1 MASTTIITHLH
12 NQIEAAAASGVK
24 NANGS
29 DLVRESQQLEVASHY
44 DQVWLENPGESW
56 DTWPFF
62 RVANSALA
70 YALASMGNLQGQAVL
85 DLGCGI
91 GYTPLELAKR
101 GADVWAIDLSA
112 TAVQET
118 QARAAAAGLGQKV
131 RTVRAN
137 VEQLP
142 FPDASFDLIYA
153 QNFLMHVSHQTVG
166 RECRRLLRPGGKM
179 VVVEP
184 LAHHPLV
191 RLYRRLFS
199 EYKDTHPRYSTHED
213 MATLASLFN
222 HAHERR
228 FYLLAVLATLGQN
241 KPALLK
247 PALALLN
254 WLDQKL
260 LKTWPGLQN
269 WGWVTVIELYK

>member
-1 MASTTIITHLH
+1 MANTTTITHLH
-12 NQIEAAAASGVK
+12 NQIDAVATSSAK
-24 NANGS
+24 NS
-29 DLVRESQQLEVASHY
+29 DFLRESQQLEVANHY

-62 RVANSALA
+62 RLPGSALG
-70 YALASMGNLQGQAVL
+70 YALTAMGNLQGQSVL

-101 GADVWAIDLSA
+101 GADVIAIDLSA

-118 QARAAAAGLGQKV
+118 RVRATSAGLSQQV
-131 RTVRAN
+131 RAVRAN

-153 QNFLMHVSHQTVG
+153 QNFLMHVSHQAVG

-191 RLYRRLFS
+191 RLYRRFFS

-228 FYLLAVLATLGQN
+228 FYLLAALATLGQN
-241 KPALLK
+241 NTTLLK
-247 PALALLN
+247 ARLVILN

-260 LKTWPGLQN
+260 LKMWPGLQE
-269 WGWVTVIELYK
+269 WCWVTVIELYK